1 MNNNIVLTNLP
12 NCPKCESDHTTDE
25 HPSMLDIDN
34 APPDYPF
41 EVEKGKA
48 RYYCLD
54 CSHKW
59 KKYRGRKPYSTIKR
73 IEAYAG
79 GYPGPSFD
87 VKIDLEKY
95 QTERIHYSY
104 GDTIEQ
110 QNFLLMS
117 DEEKDW
123 LLSELYKCDFLNW
136 SEEYFMMAM
145 DGSHWT
151 VKIEYETYCEI
162 KTGSNHFPEKWSKFC
177 KTMAK
182 ISGGEFY

>member
-1 MNNNIVLTNLP
+1 MNNKIIISLP
-12 NCPKCESDHTTDE
+12 NCPKCGSENTSDE
-25 HPSMLDIDN
+25 HPSMLYIDN

-54 CSHKW
+54 CGHKW

-73 IEAYAG
+73 IETFAG
-79 GYPGPSFD
+79 GYPGPFFK
-87 VKIDLEKY
+87 VKIDIENGKA
-95 QTERIHYSY
+95 EHIHYSF

-110 QNFLLMS
+110 QNVLLIS
-117 DEEKDW
+117 DEAKEW

-136 SEEYFMMAM
+136 SEEYFRMAM
-145 DGSHWT
+145 DGSHWS
-151 VKIEYETYCEI
+151 VRIEYDTYCEI
-162 KTGSNHFPEKWSKFC
+162 KTGSNHFPAKWAKFC
-177 KTMAK
+177 KAVSK